1 MPQRRTRYADSQ
13 RLGLLIVAQF
23 ATNLWICL
31 DNLEVATRLLSPS
44 TGSSQE
50 AFESFRTLAAGW
62 PLRERLPHTKSG
74 SVQIRWVPGHTKIPE
89 NEAADSAAKEGAAST
104 PPSPCKS
111 SYASLKRHAKTQSL
125 SAAQTR
131 WQTIAP
137 QTYQDLEITTSPKRP
152 GELQLNRLDLGHII
166 AARTGHGDFADYHE
180 RFNHDDAHLLCRC
193 GARKAPLHFFF
204 CYIAKRRAPRPPGP
218 PSEVISFLLG
228 TAKGAQK
235 LATWLA
241 ETQLWV
247 MERRWTIAAGKY
259 LKPTRKWTPCK
270 TTAAMEMRQRVPY
283 LYINLIGPE
292 ARGLPLGGLCPSRDW
307 WKACESRSTAV
318 KYTHTHTH
326 PELYVTKETSNTQ
339 RFNASNHLLINTYK
353 QLIIDHY
360 Y

>member
-1 MPQRRTRYADSQ
+1 MAHS
-13 RLGLLIVAQF
+13 QF

-152 GELQLNRLDLGHII
+152 GELQLNRLNLGHII

-228 TAKGAQK
+228 TAKEAQK

-241 ETQLWV
+241 ETRFF
-247 MERRWTIAAGKY
+247 EDIC
-259 LKPTRKWTPCK
+259 P
-270 TTAAMEMRQRVPY
+270 RQ
-283 LYINLIGPE
+283 
-292 ARGLPLGGLCPSRDW
+292 PLL
-307 WKACESRSTAV
+307 ST
-318 KYTHTHTH
+318 
-326 PELYVTKETSNTQ
+326 
-339 RFNASNHLLINTYK
+339 
-353 QLIIDHY
+353 
-360 Y
+360 